1 MIECRSLTE
10 ISRRRFVHGTLCV
23 AAGATLTGLSN
34 AVALGQSRRGAEVM
48 REFPYGRVRPTGGPI
63 KQHLDRIHA
72 HYLALDDDRLLKVFR
87 QRAGLPAPGLDMG
100 GWYDTN
106 GFVPGL
112 TLGQYISGLA
122 RLGAATNDRA
132 AHEKVARL
140 VSGFGEFIRRADSP
154 YAGPNAQTQW
164 AAYVMDKYVVG
175 LIDAF
180 RLSGVEEAKRLLP
193 VTIDKCLPYISPM
206 SRDRIGKTNP
216 PYDETYV
223 ISENLFHVAD
233 VTGDDKYRKLAV
245 HYLLD
250 KEWFDPLAAGID
262 VLPEKHAYSH
272 VAALSSA
279 AQAYLTLGDAK
290 YLNALTNA
298 WRFLEA
304 QRFASG
310 GWAPEEQFVH
320 LAQGKLAASLKSSK
334 AHFETPCGSYA
345 DMKLARYLIRLTG
358 RPEYGDGLER
368 TLYNTVLATR
378 LPDSD
383 GDYPY
388 YSDYGAGAEKKY
400 YPRKWPC
407 CSGTLVQG
415 VADYVLNVYFHDD
428 DSLLVNLFV
437 ASEVVW
443 KRADGDIVIVQ
454 DTLYPATDT
463 VRLTVREPGNGRFA
477 IKLRIPAWAKGPT
490 LRVNGKSAN
499 VRSGEIATVRTQWK
513 AGDSL
518 DLVVP
523 QSLRMLSIDSENPT
537 LAAVM
542 RGAVMYVGL
551 NPWDGIAEQV
561 IELPGSLSP
570 IPGSRQTYHAVIAG
584 RDLVFVPYFM
594 VDTEKYNTYF
604 RIA

>member
-1 MIECRSLTE
+1 MQGALWS
-10 ISRRRFVHGTLCV
+10 V
-23 AAGATLTGLSN
+23 AGAALAGRSSALASVQTPGTG
-34 AVALGQSRRGAEVM
+34 QEVLH
-48 REFPYGRVRPTGGPI
+48 EFPYGAVRWRGGPI
-63 KQHLDRIHA
+63 KQHFDRIHA
-72 HYLALDDDRLLKVFR
+72 HYLALDTDRLLKVFR
-87 QRAGLPAPGLDMG
+87 ERAGLPAPGPDMG

-122 RLGAATNDRA
+122 RLGAATDDIA
-132 AHEKVARL
+132 AHDKVRRL

-154 YAGPNAQTQW
+154 YAGKNAQAQW

-175 LIDAF
+175 LVDAYQ
-180 RLSGVEEAKRLLP
+180 LSGVEEAKRLLP
-193 VTIDKCLPYISPM
+193 ITIDKCLPYISPV
-206 SRDRIGKTNP
+206 SRDRIGKKDP

-223 ISENLFHVAD
+223 ISENLFQVAKI
-233 VTGDDKYRKLAV
+233 TGDEKYRKLAV

-250 KEWFDPLAAGID
+250 KEWFDPLAVGID

-272 VAALSSA
+272 TVALSSG

-290 YLNALTNA
+290 YLRALTNA
-298 WRFLEA
+298 WRFLEP

-320 LAQGKLAASLKSSK
+320 LGQGKLAESLKTSK

-345 DMKLARYLIRLTG
+345 DLKLARYLIRLTG

-368 TLYNTVLATR
+368 MLYNTLLATR
-378 LPDSD
+378 MPNSD

-388 YSDYGAGAEKKY
+388 YSDYGAGAEKRY
-400 YPRKWPC
+400 YHRKWPC

-415 VADYVLNVYFHDD
+415 VADYVLNAYFHDD
-428 DSLLVNLFV
+428 DALLVNLFV

-443 KRADGDIVIVQ
+443 KRTTGDVAIVQ
-454 DTLYPATDT
+454 DTDYPASDS
-463 VRLTVREPGNGRFA
+463 VRLTVREPGDGRFA
-477 IKLRIPAWAKGPT
+477 IKLRIPAWAAGAT
-490 LRVNGKSAN
+490 LRMNGKTRTVAP
-499 VRSGEIATVRTQWK
+499 GALATVTSRWQ
-513 AGDSL
+513 AGDMI

-523 QSLRMLSIDSENPT
+523 QPLRTLPIDPENPK
-537 LAAVM
+537 LAALM

-551 NPWDGIAEQV
+551 NPWDGIGEQAIDLV
-561 IELPGSLSP
+561 RSLSP
-570 IPGSRQTYHAVIAG
+570 LSASDQAYRTVIAG
-584 RDLVFVPYFM
+584 RDLVFVPYFT
-594 VDTEKYNTYF
+594 VDTERYHTYF